1 MQWILLTVAILAEV
15 GATLSLR
22 AATGGSRRWYIAVV
36 AGYLAAFS
44 LLAFVLALG
53 MPLGI
58 AYGLWAAA
66 GVALTAVLS
75 RVIFKEPFTWV
86 MGLGVALIVG
96 GVLLVET
103 GAAH

>member
-1 MQWILLTVAILAEV
+1 MQWILLAVAILAEV
-15 GATLSLR
+15 GATLSLH
-22 AATGGSRRWYIAVV
+22 AATGGSRRWYVAVV

-44 LLAFVLALG
+44 LLAVVLALG